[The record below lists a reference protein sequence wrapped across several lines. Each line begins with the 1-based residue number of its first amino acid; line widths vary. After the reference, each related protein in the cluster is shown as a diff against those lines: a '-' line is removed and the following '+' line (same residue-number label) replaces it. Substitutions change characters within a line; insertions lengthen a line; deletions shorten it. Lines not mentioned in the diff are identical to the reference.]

1 MNEMFFMY
9 LQCCYCQV
17 SGAEYVFSVFGV
29 EGQVVCCKGS
39 QCGDYL
45 DSWPPDTSSLSS
57 HQAEGVSLDSSHQLG
72 GERLDATGLEQQQ
85 AIVKYPPCQQSSLA
99 LRLHSETPAIIVITL
114 LYHL

>member
-1 MNEMFFMY
+1 MFSMY

-45 DSWPPDTSSLSS
+45 DSWPPDTTSLSS

-99 LRLHSETPAIIVITL
+99 LRLKSETTVIIVITL
-114 LYHL
+114 LYLL